1 MARVEAVPE
10 REAGTFGRF
19 AYGLPRLSEA
29 RLVELTATIALENYR
44 VRFTPSAWDR
54 RVLGGLLLRHARSVY
69 DDERS

>member
-29 RLVELTATIALENYR
+29 RLVELTAAIALENYR

-54 RVLGGLLLRHARSVY
+54 RVSRRTPAAPCPKRLR
-69 DDERS
+69 